1 MALYHFVAEEK
12 TGIAP
17 TRLVV
22 EKDRVAVGNLVTVN
36 WEGDRVPA
44 TILAL
49 SGKYMLHPPCLDF
62 VNALLHK
69 CACVYS
75 SDPCILLVHLSMQII
90 SRS

>member
-1 MALYHFVAEEK
+1 MTLREMCRNTKIPSMTLFHFLAEEK

-36 WEGDRVPA
+36 WEGVRVPA

-49 SGKYMLHPPCLDF
+49 SGK
-62 VNALLHK
+62 
-69 CACVYS
+69 
-75 SDPCILLVHLSMQII
+75 
-90 SRS
+90 

>member
-17 TRLVV
+17 TRLVD

-36 WEGDRVPA
+36 WEGDISA

-49 SGKYMLHPPCLDF
+49 SGK
-62 VNALLHK
+62 
-69 CACVYS
+69 
-75 SDPCILLVHLSMQII
+75 
-90 SRS
+90 

>member
-1 MALYHFVAEEK
+1 MTLRQLCRSTQIPSMVLYHFVAEEK

-17 TRLVV
+17 TRLVA
-22 EKDRVAVGNLVTVN
+22 EKDRVAVGNLVTVT

-62 VNALLHK
+62 VNALLRFI
-69 CACVYS
+69 Y
-75 SDPCILLVHLSMQII
+75 
-90 SRS
+90 